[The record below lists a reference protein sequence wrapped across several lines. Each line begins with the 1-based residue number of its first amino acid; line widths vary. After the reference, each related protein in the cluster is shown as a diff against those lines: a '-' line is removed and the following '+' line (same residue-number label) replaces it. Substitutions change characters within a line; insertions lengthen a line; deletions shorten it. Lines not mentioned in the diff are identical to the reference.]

1 MQPYSPTLPSR
12 HFFHGCV
19 IVKWVPASFLRTLS
33 HTGSPLLI
41 TSKHVQNRSGSCFH
55 LFSSFSP
62 LVLSRSC
69 SLLADGSFISDLDKF
84 LHRSGGLCWD
94 LLYERL
100 HASRLLVVP
109 LFSCAMF
116 LRSWL
121 GSGGFLCPD
130 RGYPSFI
137 LLEPWEVSPQ
147 VCSATAYALRDAIF
161 VTGTRGM
168 SMLDIFPFHFQQAH
182 LFQ

>member
-1 MQPYSPTLPSR
+1 MQLHSPTLLSR
-12 HFFHGCV
+12 QFFHGCV

-41 TSKHVQNRSGSCFH
+41 ISKHVQHRVGFH
-55 LFSSFSP
+55 VFNIFSSFSP

-84 LHRSGGLCWD
+84 LHGSSGLCWD

-109 LFSCAMF
+109 SFVVPRFFAHGLVQEVSSVQTVAARRARF
-116 LRSWL
+116 LT
-121 GSGGFLCPD
+121 
-130 RGYPSFI
+130 
-137 LLEPWEVSPQ
+137 EPWEVPP
-147 VCSATAYALRDAIF
+147 YALRDAIF
-161 VTGTRGM
+161 VTGTREM